1 MMAAVVGND
10 VHKLEVWGSLA
21 DASNSMLRQGQGYG
35 AELKLSHAVQK
46 LPITWKWKLHVD
58 GGTSVNN
65 HSQRQ
70 RSHIQPSS

>member
-10 VHKLEVWGSLA
+10 VHKLEVWESLA

-46 LPITWKWKLHVD
+46 LAHHMEVEASCGRGNL
-58 GGTSVNN
+58 G
-65 HSQRQ
+65 
-70 RSHIQPSS
+70 